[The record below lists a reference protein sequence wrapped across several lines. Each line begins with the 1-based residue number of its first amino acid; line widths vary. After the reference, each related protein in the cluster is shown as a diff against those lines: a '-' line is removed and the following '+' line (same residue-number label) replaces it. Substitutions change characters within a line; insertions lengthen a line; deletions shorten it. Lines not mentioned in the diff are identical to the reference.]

1 MKETNNNTVILDKI
15 QSLVK
20 SINEIHSVYS
30 DFYFN
35 KYLQDSEIFN
45 LSRTISKI
53 PLDYILKYRLNLHE
67 NINDYLIQYDNKINI
82 KYWYRVKTNESIIN
96 KIERYNEN
104 EDRYPLNNWLND
116 IFGARIILNDKDFNF
131 LYNSGILNEWKEKFG
146 LKNWYLRDKEG
157 YRGIHIYFKNRNN
170 RYFPWEL
177 QIWSKSDV
185 DTNIENHRKYK
196 RNFV

>member
-1 MKETNNNTVILDKI
+1 MTENIAILNKI
-15 QSLVK
+15 KSLIEL
-20 SINEIHSVYS
+20 INEIHGVYS

-45 LSRTISKI
+45 LSRTISNI

-82 KYWYRVKTNESIIN
+82 KYWYRVKTNESIVN

-116 IFGARIILNDKDFNF
+116 IFGARIILDDKDFNF

-157 YRGIHIYFKNRNN
+157 YRGIHVYFKNRNN

>member
-45 LSRTISKI
+45 LSKTITNI
-53 PLDYILKYRLNLHE
+53 PLNYILKYRLNLHE

-146 LKNWYLRDKEG
+146 LKNWYLREKEG

-185 DTNIENHRKYK
+185 DANIENHRKYK